1 MPPLTSVYSRGEMEE
16 PAHILVVDDDK
27 KLRDVLRRFLLGQGF
42 RVTVASDAADARRKL
57 AALEFD
63 LVLLDIMMPGESGL
77 ELTRALRQTRDVPIF
92 LLTAVDELDSRLQG
106 FGYGADDYLAKPFE
120 PQELV
125 VRIRAILR
133 HSRRPDEPPAKEVRF
148 GRFQFD
154 VERGELRDGS
164 GLVRLTPAEVSYLR
178 LLSRR
183 QGQPVSREEF
193 LEDEASETNLRAVDV
208 QITRLRRK
216 IEEDPRYPRYLQTV
230 RGVGY
235 TLMAD

>member
-1 MPPLTSVYSRGEMEE
+1 MIKVQ
-16 PAHILVVDDDK
+16 HLVK
-27 KLRDVLRRFLLGQGF
+27 TFGPK
-42 RVTVASDAADARRKL
+42 VA
-57 AALEFD
+57 
-63 LVLLDIMMPGESGL
+63 VN
-77 ELTRALRQTRDVPIF
+77 
-92 LLTAVDELDSRLQG
+92 
-106 FGYGADDYLAKPFE
+106 
-120 PQELV
+120 
-125 VRIRAILR
+125 RI
-133 HSRRPDEPPAKEVRF
+133 S
-148 GRFQFD
+148 FD

>member
-1 MPPLTSVYSRGEMEE
+1 MEE

-42 RVTVASDAADARRKL
+42 RITVASDAADARRKL

-133 HSRRPDEPPAKEVRF
+133 RSRRPDEPPTKEVRF
-148 GRFQFD
+148 GSFQFD

-183 QGQPVSREEF
+183 LGQPVSREEF

>member
-1 MPPLTSVYSRGEMEE
+1 MEE

-42 RVTVASDAADARRKL
+42 RITVASDAADARRKL

-63 LVLLDIMMPGESGL
+63 LVLLDIMMPGETGL
-77 ELTRALRQTRDVPIF
+77 ELTRSLRQTRDVPIF

-106 FGYGADDYLAKPFE
+106 FTFGADDYMAKPFE

-125 VRIRAILR
+125 MRIRAILR
-133 HSRRPDEPPAKEVRF
+133 RSRRPDVPEAKEVRF
-148 GRFQFD
+148 GAFLFD
-154 VERGELRDGS
+154 VERGELRDAS
-164 GLVRLTPAEVSYLR
+164 ATLVRLTPAEVSYLR

-183 QGQPVSREEF
+183 VGQPVRREEF
-193 LEDEASETNLRAVDV
+193 LEDDANETNLRAVDV

>member
-1 MPPLTSVYSRGEMEE
+1 MEE
-16 PAHILVVDDDK
+16 AAHILVVDDDK

-133 HSRRPDEPPAKEVRF
+133 RSRRPDEPPAKEVRF
-148 GRFQFD
+148 GRFKFD